1 MLDAGH
7 FYAQMLGKVTSDAIA
22 GAVALNR
29 SASDIFSEIKDFI
42 NTAGS
47 IPTAANIRLVRFFN
61 DYCHEFQEPPTD
73 ASRIIQRVHFAL
85 TALRSLQSEI
95 DYLLA
100 DTEVVARNLVD
111 RSFLHLQRAIIADPT
126 ARKTWKSAF
135 ADGGTA
141 CERLGAVHLLL
152 HGIWAFKAHG
162 AGERTDLVLSQPL
175 QLTPQIESAAEAL
188 VLTEWKLVRA
198 HDKLDTKADE
208 AFRQA
213 SLYGI
218 GVLAGFELASRRY
231 LVMVSTDRLDM
242 PSDRVEG
249 NVTYQYKNI
258 ATDPKSPS
266 QDRGRDR
273 VRQ

>member
-7 FYAQMLGKVTSDAIA
+7 FYAQMLGNVTSDAIA
-22 GAVALNR
+22 GAETLNR
-29 SASDIFSEIKDFI
+29 SASDIFIEIKDFI
-42 NTAGS
+42 STAGS

-61 DYCHEFQEPPTD
+61 DYCHEFQELPTD
-73 ASRIIQRVHFAL
+73 ASRIIQRVHFVL

-111 RSFLHLQRAIIADPT
+111 RAFLHLQRAIIAD
-126 ARKTWKSAF
+126 ASVRKTWKKAF
-135 ADGGTA
+135 DDGETA

-175 QLTPQIESAAEAL
+175 QVTSQIEAASEAL
-188 VLTEWKLVRA
+188 VLTEWKLFRA
-198 HDKLDTKADE
+198 GEKLATKADE

-213 SLYGI
+213 SLYGV

-231 LVMVSTDRLDM
+231 LVIVSKARLDM
-242 PSDRVEG
+242 PADRPDG
-249 NVTYQYKNI
+249 NVIYQYKNV

-266 QDRGRDR
+266 QN
-273 VRQ
+273 QPKA